1 MLAPILRGMIRLLLA
16 FGIAASI
23 APAVFAQSAPPAQGA
38 VTPPELVAYPGL
50 ALINGQVLTV
60 EFAIAEA
67 VAVRDGRMYADL
79 VVLNGDY
86 LAVPD
91 EELDRLQPVI
101 AIVGGEVVFE
111 DSRST
116 NQPLSSSLLLQ
127 AGVLHGRW

>member
-1 MLAPILRGMIRLLLA
+1 MIRLLLA

-23 APAVFAQSAPPAQGA
+23 APAVFTQSAPPAQGA
-38 VTPPELVAYPGL
+38 VTPPELVAYPDL

-60 EFAIAEA
+60 DAQFAIAEA